1 MTAVTPAV
9 PRGAD
14 ERAAAGRAAR
24 RAASRAVHAEW
35 TPAPGRENPVAIVER
50 QEETRIAE
58 LVPIR
63 HARMLRSPFA
73 FFRGAAAIMAT
84 DLAGRPSP
92 GLTVQLCGDAHLGNF
107 GTFAGPDRRL
117 VFDLNDFDETLAGPF
132 EWDVARLATSVEVAG
147 RDRAFAAALRRRATR
162 ATVRS
167 YRERCGGSPS
177 CARSRSGMPAT
188 TSTSCSRTSGA
199 GRPRRRRA
207 SSSAGWPRR
216 GRRTACARSPSSR
229 SGWATRAGSSTIP
242 PLLVPLSE
250 LLPAGRA
257 GGHGEAA
264 ARPCCAAT
272 GRPSPPRSGYC
283 WTASASRTWRSKVVG
298 VGSVGTRAWVVLMLG
313 RDESDPLVLQ
323 IKEAQRSVLEPH
335 LGAGPYRQHGRR
347 VVEGQRLMQAAS
359 DMFLGWLSGDGRDG
373 VRRDFYVRQLWD
385 GKGSAD
391 LERIPADRFTTY
403 GELCGAALARAHA
416 RSGDP
421 VAIAAYLGR
430 GDSFDRAMHAFA
442 VRYADQN
449 DEDFAALEA
458 AADAGRIAVAEAR

>member
-1 MTAVTPAV
+1 
-9 PRGAD
+9 
-14 ERAAAGRAAR
+14 
-24 RAASRAVHAEW
+24 
-35 TPAPGRENPVAIVER
+35 VAIVER

-73 FFRGAAAIMAT
+73 FFRGAAAIMAA

-147 RDRAFAAALRRRATR
+147 RDRAFAAAVRRRATR

-167 YRERCGGSPS
+167 YRDAMRRLAELGTLEVWY
-177 CARSRSGMPAT
+177 ARDDVDELLADY
-188 TSTSCSRTSGA
+188 
-199 GRPRRRRA
+199 RRR
-207 SSSAGWPRR
+207 SSAAEARELERR
-216 GRRTACARSPSSR
+216 LAK
-229 SGWATRAGSSTIP
+229 TRAKDSLRALSKLTERVDGTRRFVHDP

-250 LLPAGRA
+250 LLPQGELEGMEKQLRA
-257 GGHGEAA
+257 FL
-264 ARPCCAAT
+264 R
-272 GRPSPPRSGYC
+272 GYR
-283 WTASASRTWRSKVVG
+283 ASISASQRVLLDRFSFTDMAHKVVG

-335 LGAGPYRQHGRR
+335 LGPSPYRQHGRR

-359 DMFLGWLSGDGRDG
+359 DVFLGWLSGDGRDG

>member
-1 MTAVTPAV
+1 MTAVSPAA

-24 RAASRAVHAEW
+24 RAASRAIHAEW
-35 TPAPGRENPVAIVER
+35 TPAPGREDPVATVER

-73 FFRGAAAIMAT
+73 FFRGAAAIMAA

-92 GLTVQLCGDAHLGNF
+92 ELTVQLCGDAHLSNF

-147 RDRAFAAALRRRATR
+147 RDRAFATALRRRATR

-167 YRERCGGSPS
+167 YREAMRRLAGLRTLEVWY
-177 CARSRSGMPAT
+177 ARDDVDDLLADL
-188 TSTSCSRTSGA
+188 
-199 GRPRRRRA
+199 RRR
-207 SSSAGWPRR
+207 SSAEEARELERR
-216 GRRTACARSPSSR
+216 LAK
-229 SGWATRAGSSTIP
+229 TRAKDSLRALSKLTERVDGTRRFVHDP

-250 LLPAGRA
+250 LLPEDELEGMEKQLRA
-257 GGHGEAA
+257 LLRAY
-264 ARPCCAAT
+264 RT
-272 GRPSPPRSGYC
+272 
-283 WTASASRTWRSKVVG
+283 TLSASQRVLLDRFSFTDMAQKVVG
-298 VGSVGTRAWVVLMLG
+298 VGSVGTRAWIVLMLG
-313 RDESDPLVLQ
+313 RDEGDPLVLQ

-335 LGAGPYRQHGRR
+335 LGASPYRQHGRR

-359 DMFLGWLSGDGRDG
+359 DSFLGWLSGDGRDG

-385 GKGSAD
+385 GKGSVD
-391 LERIPADRFTTY
+391 LERIQADRFTTY

-430 GDSFDRAMHAFA
+430 SDSFDRAMQSFA

-458 AADAGRIAVAEAR
+458 AADAGRIAVSEAR